1 MPYRPDRRLISVE
14 EARAVL
20 AVHGEPISRIE
31 RVALEDADHRV
42 VARDLIAMHDVP
54 PFARSMMDG
63 YAVRA
68 ADTAGASRE
77 RPVRLRLAGAV
88 FSGHAAE
95 SAVVPG
101 TCTLIA
107 TGAPLPAGADAIAI
121 VEHTAREDDEVLVF
135 QAAGPRQHIARA
147 GGDLVAGEIALA
159 DGTALS
165 PARLGVAAALGL
177 TELDVYASPRVA
189 ILSTGDEIVEPG
201 GRSDRRRSSTRTRR
215 RSPRPC
221 ACTAA
226 TPSSPPVSAT
236 IRRRSARHS
245 SVASTPT
252 WCSSRVA
259 RRSAS
264 GTTCSTSSRRLAPS
278 TSRGFS

>member
-31 RVALEDADHRV
+31 RVALEDADQRV

-63 YAVRA
+63 YAVWA

-77 RPVRLRLAGAV
+77 QPVRLRLAGAV

-107 TGAPLPAGADAIAI
+107 TGAPG
-121 VEHTAREDDEVLVF
+121 TSARM
-135 QAAGPRQHIARA
+135 P
-147 GGDLVAGEIALA
+147 
-159 DGTALS
+159 S
-165 PARLGVAAALGL
+165 
-177 TELDVYASPRVA
+177 S
-189 ILSTGDEIVEPG
+189 S
-201 GRSDRRRSSTRTRR
+201 SSTRRARTTRCSCSR
-215 RSPRPC
+215 RPGRGSTSRAP
-221 ACTAA
+221 AA
-226 TPSSPPVSAT
+226 TSWRA
-236 IRRRSARHS
+236 RSRL
-245 SVASTPT
+245 PT
-252 WCSSRVA
+252 A
-259 RRSAS
+259 RRSRRRGWAWPPRS
-264 GTTCSTSSRRLAPS
+264 G
-278 TSRGFS
+278 